1 MKHIDLLIERYS
13 CLEVC
18 REDIEAAVEATVRM
32 HGVGGKLLLAGNG
45 GSAADCEHISGELLK
60 GFLLERKPTEDE
72 LEGLDPDIASGLQR
86 GVAAIPL
93 TSLTALSTAF
103 ANDACPENVFAQL
116 VFALGRRGDVFL
128 GISTSGN
135 AENVCRAAET
145 ARARGL
151 LTVAMTGESGG
162 RLARIC
168 NISIR
173 VPENETYKIQE
184 LHLPVYHAICAQVE
198 EILFGGT
205 EQ

>member
-1 MKHIDLLIERYS
+1 MRKLFYNGEILTMESPYPAEAVLTEGERILAVGDLSAVAALAGRHTETIDLCGGALLPGFVDCGGDFLSAVQVILSRTNA
-13 CLEVC
+13 VGG
-18 REDIEAAVEATVRM
+18 RAMRAAVRAAAAQYAARGITVAC
-32 HGVGGKLLLAGNG
+32 G
-45 GSAADCEHISGELLK
+45 
-60 GFLLERKPTEDE
+60 
-72 LEGLDPDIASGLQR
+72 R
-86 GVAAIPL
+86 GM
-93 TSLTALSTAF
+93 T
-103 ANDACPENVFAQL
+103 
-116 VFALGRRGDVFL
+116 
-128 GISTSGN
+128 
-135 AENVCRAAET
+135 AET